1 MEIYVMKKKFVLTL
15 ALVLIVAATV
25 VAAPVELSG
34 EFKAGYTFG
43 FDPLSISNEKLDGSY
58 ADAAEISVTGDF
70 WSVTFDA
77 LAFTGDSDNAATA
90 KIFLDK
96 ALAEQGM
103 DMGDLTV
110 TLGVGSKGS
119 LKPADVYT
127 DSNDAVSELKML
139 ATGNS
144 FDVTIGYGS
153 MVSAYVGADPTDTTN
168 KPFVLGVTTTPVDG
182 VKAGFGYTNYA
193 EVVAAVVADPL
204 AAPPVAGV
212 ALVTSA
218 GITGSVTVDVAALAG
233 LDFGLSLSA
242 IDIYH
247 LERSDNATAVN
258 NLYTELNA
266 SYEDVAAWVEYQ
278 LLDGTSNLIAKA
290 SYSGIENVDVYGK
303 LTLEDLSSITTTI
316 GAGASYTMGGVKYAL
331 DASYVVEG
339 AFSITPSVYIA
350 F

>member
-1 MEIYVMKKKFVLTL
+1 MKKKFVLTL

-43 FDPLSISNEKLDGSY
+43 FDPLSITEKMLDGDY

-103 DMGDLTV
+103 DMGEVTV
-110 TLGVGSKGS
+110 TLGIGSKGS

-193 EVVAAVVADPL
+193 EVVDLP
-204 AAPPVAGV
+204 
-212 ALVTSA
+212 LVTSA

-290 SYSGIENVDVYGK
+290 SYSGIENVGVYGK
-303 LTLEDLSSITTTI
+303 LTLADLSSITTTI

-331 DASYVVEG
+331 DASYVVDG
-339 AFSITPSVYIA
+339 AFTLTPSVYIA

>member
-1 MEIYVMKKKFVLTL
+1 MKKKFVLTL

-43 FDPLSISNEKLDGSY
+43 FDPLSITEKMLDGDY

-103 DMGDLTV
+103 DMGEVTV
-110 TLGVGSKGS
+110 TLGIGSKGS

-193 EVVAAVVADPL
+193 EVVDLP
-204 AAPPVAGV
+204 
-212 ALVTSA
+212 LVTSA

-266 SYEDVAAWVEYQ
+266 SYEVLLHGLSISFLMEQATSLLRLPTVESRMLAYMVSSHSRIFLVSQPQSVLVLPIQWVA
-278 LLDGTSNLIAKA
+278 
-290 SYSGIENVDVYGK
+290 
-303 LTLEDLSSITTTI
+303 
-316 GAGASYTMGGVKYAL
+316 
-331 DASYVVEG
+331 
-339 AFSITPSVYIA
+339 
-350 F
+350 

>member
-43 FDPLSISNEKLDGSY
+43 FDPLSITEKMLDGDY

-103 DMGDLTV
+103 DMGEVTV
-110 TLGVGSKGS
+110 TLGIGSKGS

-193 EVVAAVVADPL
+193 EVVDLP
-204 AAPPVAGV
+204 
-212 ALVTSA
+212 LVTSA

-290 SYSGIENVDVYGK
+290 SYSGIENVGVYGK
-303 LTLEDLSSITTTI
+303 LTLADLSSITTTI

-331 DASYVVEG
+331 DASYVVDG
-339 AFSITPSVYIA
+339 AFTLTPSVYIA

>member
-1 MEIYVMKKKFVLTL
+1 MKKKFVLTL
-15 ALVLIVAATV
+15 ALVLMVAATI

-43 FDPLSISNEKLDGSY
+43 FDPLSISNKMLDGNY
-58 ADAAEISVTGDF
+58 ADAAEISVAGDF

-144 FDVTIGYGS
+144 FDVTVGYGS
-153 MVSAYVGADPTDTTN
+153 MVTAYAGADPTDTTN

-193 EVVAAVVADPL
+193 EVVAADTTAV
-204 AAPPVAGV
+204 PPV

-247 LERSDNATAVN
+247 FERSDNATAVN
-258 NLYTELNA
+258 NLYSELNA

-290 SYSGIENVDVYGK
+290 SYSGIENVGVYGK
-303 LTLEDLSSITTTI
+303 VKLMDLSSITTTI
-316 GAGASYTMGGVKYAL
+316 GAGASYMMGGVKYAL
-331 DASYVVEG
+331 DAEYVVEG